1 MGGIFYLIWRN
12 YKIMNIKKRSGV
24 LEPFQIDKIHRVL
37 EWATE
42 GIEDVSISDIE
53 MNAQLNIT
61 EGISTKDIHD
71 ILIKSANNLIS
82 IETPN
87 YQHVAARLL
96 NYSLRKQV
104 WGESEPP
111 RLIDHIKKCVKN
123 NIYDKYVL
131 ENYSDSEIM
140 KLGKYLKHDRDN
152 LFTYSGIQQ
161 LVDKYLIKNRNTGEI
176 FETPQFAYM
185 LIAMVCFAKY
195 DSKVRVQYVKRAYD
209 AFSTFKINLPTPIMA
224 GVRTNIKQFAS
235 CILIDVDDSLD
246 SIFAS
251 NSAIGMY
258 TSKGAG
264 IGLNVGRIRPIN
276 SPIREGKSIHTGLIP
291 YLKMFESTCKCT
303 SQNSIRGGSS
313 TCNIQFWHYEIEDV
327 VVLKN
332 NAGTD
337 DNRVRKLDYIV
348 HFSKI
353 FYERLIKGEDI
364 TLFSPNECPEL
375 YSSFGLPEFDELYKI
390 READTTLQFKK
401 KISAKAFAE
410 LFSRE
415 RLETGRIY
423 IMNIDNVNTN
433 NSFDEKINMTNLCCI
448 TGDTDIECLING
460 LPVTLT
466 VMELIN
472 CYNHSNDIKILS
484 KNVETGI
491 IDYQKIKDVDL
502 TRNDAEL
509 ISIVDEETGKEL
521 ICTPDHLIYTKNRGY
536 IRCDNLNE
544 NDVLDII
551 N

>member
-1 MGGIFYLIWRN
+1 M
-12 YKIMNIKKRSGV
+12 KVKKRSGK
-24 LEPFQIDKIHRVL
+24 LENFNIDKIHKVL

-42 GIEDVSISDIE
+42 GIEEVSISDIE

-61 EGISTKDIHD
+61 DGTSTKDIHD

-82 IETPN
+82 IESPN
-87 YQHVAARLL
+87 YQHVASRLL

-111 RLIDHIKKCVKN
+111 RLIDHIKKCVKGE
-123 NIYDKYVL
+123 IYDKYVL

-140 KLGKYLKHDRDN
+140 KLGKYIKHDRDN

-209 AFSTFKINLPTPIMA
+209 AFSTFKINLPTPIMS

-251 NSAIGMY
+251 NTAVGLY
-258 TSKGAG
+258 TAKRAG
-264 IGLNVGRIRPIN
+264 IGLNVSSIRPKT
-276 SPIREGKSIHTGLIP
+276 SPIRGGEVTHTGVIP
-291 YLKMFESTCKCT
+291 YLKVFESTCKST
-303 SQNSIRGGSS
+303 SQNGIRGGGA
-313 TCNIQFWHYEIEDV
+313 TVYVNFWHDEIEDI

-332 NAGTD
+332 NSGTD
-337 DNRVRKLDYIV
+337 DNRVRKLDYSIKL
-348 HFSKI
+348 SKL

-375 YSSFGLPEFDELYKI
+375 EESFGLPEFDELYKA
-390 READTTLQFKK
+390 RENDNKLKFKK

-410 LFSRE
+410 LFARE

-423 IMNIDNVNTN
+423 VMNVDNVNGH
-433 NSFDEKINMTNLCCI
+433 NSFLEKIDMSNLCCV
-448 TGDTDIECLING
+448 TGDSNIECLVHGI
-460 LPVTLT
+460 PSTLNI
-466 VMELIN
+466 VDLIDI
-472 CYNHSNDIKILS
+472 YNNDNDCVKILS

-491 IDYQKIKDVDL
+491 IEYQKMSGGCL
-502 TRNDAEL
+502 TKISEDL
-509 ISIVDEETGKEL
+509 ISIIDEDTNKEL
-521 ICTPDHLIYTKNRGY
+521 ICTPDHLVYTKNRGY
-536 IRCDNLNE
+536 VRADELLE
-544 NDVLDII
+544 NDILDVL
-551 N
+551 